1 MHTWLLDLLPAFTK
15 SFLLGGGDFKVWE
28 RACDMNL
35 HQMGTCKVIEDL
47 AQFKNL
53 SKCGG
58 GDDEVSL
65 EFHSMLVT
73 KNFIPL
79 DHIFK

>member
-1 MHTWLLDLLPAFTK
+1 
-15 SFLLGGGDFKVWE
+15 
-28 RACDMNL
+28 MNL
-35 HQMGTCKVIEDL
+35 HQMGTCKEIEDL

>member
-1 MHTWLLDLLPAFTK
+1 MAVRFVASLHQK
-15 SFLLGGGDFKVWE
+15 HSFLGGGLRLKT
-28 RACDMNL
+28 CDMNL
-35 HQMGTCKVIEDL
+35 HQTGTCKEIEDL

-53 SKCGG
+53 SECSD

-65 EFHSMLVT
+65 KLLSVLIA
-73 KNFIPL
+73 KDFIPL

>member
-1 MHTWLLDLLPAFTK
+1 
-15 SFLLGGGDFKVWE
+15 
-28 RACDMNL
+28 MNL
-35 HQMGTCKVIEDL
+35 HQMGTCKEIEDL

-58 GDDEVSL
+58 GDDDEVSL
-65 EFHSMLVT
+65 EFLSMLVT